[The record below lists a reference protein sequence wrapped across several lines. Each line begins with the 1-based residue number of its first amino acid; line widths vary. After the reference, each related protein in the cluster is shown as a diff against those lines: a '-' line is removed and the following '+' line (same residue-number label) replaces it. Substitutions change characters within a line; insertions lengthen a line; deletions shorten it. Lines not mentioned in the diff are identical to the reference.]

1 MVVEVINL
9 DKTYRGKKVLITG
22 GLGFIGSN
30 LAHELV
36 KLGSDVTILDSLYPK
51 GGGNLFNIKGI
62 EEKINLNF
70 ADMRDNAA
78 VKQLVKDKDY
88 IFNLAAQLSHVESM
102 ENPFEDLE
110 INCLGTLTLLEAC
123 RKYNCEAKII
133 FSGTRS
139 QYGKIVYTPVDE
151 KHPITPVDTNGISKH
166 AAEQYHL
173 LYYRTYGIKTTSL
186 RLTNTYGPRHLM
198 RHSKQGFLNWFI
210 RQTMDNE
217 VIKIYGDGMQVR
229 DFHYVD
235 DVVQALLIAGES
247 KKSEGEIFN
256 LGGESSNLID
266 LVRLIIKIAQKG
278 NFELIPFPDERKKI
292 EIGNYIANYEK
303 VKRTLGW
310 EPKTGLE
317 EGIRKTVDFYEKNR
331 KEYW

>member
-1 MVVEVINL
+1 MVVEGINL
-9 DKTYRGKKVLITG
+9 DHTYRGKKVLITG

-36 KLGSDVTILDSLYPK
+36 KIGSDVTIIDALYPE

-62 EEKINLNF
+62 ENKIKINF
-70 ADMRDNAA
+70 ADMRDKAA
-78 VKQLVKDKDY
+78 LNQVVKDKDY
-88 IFNLAAQLSHVESM
+88 IFNLAAQSSHVESM
-102 ENPFEDLE
+102 ENPFDDLE
-110 INCLGTLTLLEAC
+110 INGLGTLALLEAC
-123 RKYNCEAKII
+123 RKYNSEAKII

-173 LYYRTYGIKTTSL
+173 LYYRTYGIRATSL

-198 RHSKQGFLNWFI
+198 KHNRQGFLNWFI
-210 RQTMDNE
+210 RQAMDNE
-217 VIKIYGDGMQVR
+217 VIKIFGDGLQIR

-235 DVVQALLIAGES
+235 DVVLALLLTGES
-247 KKSEGEIFN
+247 KRSEGEIFN
-256 LGGESSNLID
+256 LGGEPSNLKD
-266 LVRLIIKIAQKG
+266 LVSLIIDITRNG
-278 NFELIPFPDERKKI
+278 SSELIPFPDERKKI
-292 EIGNYIANYEK
+292 EIGSFTADYGKIK
-303 VKRTLGW
+303 KTLGW
-310 EPKTGLE
+310 EPKIGLE
-317 EGIRKTVDFYEKNR
+317 EGIKKTVEFYEKHR

>member
-1 MVVEVINL
+1 MVVEAINL
-9 DKTYRGKKVLITG
+9 EDAYIGKNVLITG

-36 KLGSDVTILDSLYPK
+36 RLGSDVTIIDSLYPK

-62 EEKINLNF
+62 EDKIKLNF
-70 ADMRDNAA
+70 ADMRDKAA
-78 VKQLVKDKDY
+78 IDQLVKDRDY
-88 IFNLAAQLSHVESM
+88 IFNLAAQVSHVESM
-102 ENPFEDLE
+102 ENPFDDLE

-139 QYGKIVYTPVDE
+139 QYGKILYTPVDE
-151 KHPITPVDTNGISKH
+151 NHPITPVDTNGISKH

-186 RLTNTYGPRHLM
+186 RLTNTYGPGHLM
-198 RHSKQGFLNWFI
+198 KHSKQGFLNWFI
-210 RQTMDNE
+210 RQAMDNE
-217 VIKIYGDGMQVR
+217 NIKIFGDGLQVR

-235 DVVQALLIAGES
+235 DVVQALLLAGES
-247 KKSEGEIFN
+247 KISEGEVFN
-256 LGGESSNLID
+256 LGGESSNLKD
-266 LVRLIIKIAQKG
+266 LVRLIIKIARKG

-292 EIGNYIANYEK
+292 EIGSYIANYEK
-303 VKRTLGW
+303 IKRTLGW
-310 EPKTGLE
+310 EPKIGLE
-317 EGIRKTVDFYEKNR
+317 EGIRKTLEFYEKYR

>member
-1 MVVEVINL
+1 MVVEAINL
-9 DKTYRGKKVLITG
+9 EDAYIGKNVLITG

-36 KLGSDVTILDSLYPK
+36 RLGSDVTIIDSLYPK

-62 EEKINLNF
+62 EDKIKLNF
-70 ADMRDNAA
+70 ADMRDTAA
-78 VKQLVKDKDY
+78 VNQLVKDKDY
-88 IFNLAAQLSHVESM
+88 IFNLAAQVSHVESM
-102 ENPFEDLE
+102 ENPFDDLE

-123 RKYNCEAKII
+123 RKYNCRAKII

-139 QYGKIVYTPVDE
+139 QYGKILYTPVDE

-173 LYYRTYGIKTTSL
+173 LYYRTYGIRATSL

-198 RHSKQGFLNWFI
+198 KHSRQGFLNWFI
-210 RQTMDNE
+210 RQAMDNE
-217 VIKIYGDGMQVR
+217 VIKIFGDGLQIR

-235 DVVQALLIAGES
+235 DVVQAHLLAGES
-247 KKSEGEIFN
+247 KRSEGDVFN
-256 LGGESSNLID
+256 LGGENSNLIN
-266 LVRLIIKIAQKG
+266 LVKLIIKIAQKG
-278 NFELIPFPDERKKI
+278 SFELIPFPDERKKI

-303 VKRTLGW
+303 IKRTLGW
-310 EPKTGLE
+310 EPKIGLE
-317 EGIRKTVDFYEKNR
+317 EGIKKTVEFYEKHR

>member
-9 DKTYRGKKVLITG
+9 DYTYRGKKVLITG

-36 KLGSDVTILDSLYPK
+36 KLGSDVTIIDALYPK
-51 GGGNLFNIKGI
+51 GGGNLFNIKGV
-62 EEKINLNF
+62 EDKIKLNF
-70 ADMRDNAA
+70 ADMRDTAA
-78 VKQLVKDKDY
+78 VNQLVKDKDY

-110 INCLGTLTLLEAC
+110 INCLGTLALLEAC

-139 QYGKIVYTPVDE
+139 QYGKIIYTPVDE
-151 KHPITPVDTNGISKH
+151 KHPITPVDTNGISKN

-173 LYYRTYGIKTTSL
+173 LYYRTYGIRATSL

-198 RHSKQGFLNWFI
+198 KHNRQGFLNWFI
-210 RQTMDNE
+210 RQAMDNE
-217 VIKIYGDGMQVR
+217 LIKIYGDGLQIR

-235 DVVQALLIAGES
+235 DVVQAHLLAGES
-247 KKSEGEIFN
+247 KRSEGDVFN
-256 LGGESSNLID
+256 LGGENSNLIN
-266 LVRLIIKIAQKG
+266 LVKLIIKIAQKG
-278 NFELIPFPDERKKI
+278 SFELIPFPDERKKI

-303 VKRTLGW
+303 IKKMLGW
-310 EPKTGLE
+310 EPKIGLE
-317 EGIRKTVDFYEKNR
+317 EGIRKTVEFYEKHR

>member
-1 MVVEVINL
+1 MVVEAIDL
-9 DKTYRGKKVLITG
+9 DNAYRGKKILVTG
-22 GLGFIGSN
+22 GLGFVGSN

-36 KLGSDVTILDSLYPK
+36 RMGSDVTILDSLYPK

-62 EEKINLNF
+62 ENKVRLNF
-70 ADMRDNAA
+70 ADIRDESA
-78 VKQLVKDKDY
+78 VNQLVKGKDY
-88 IFNLAAQLSHVESM
+88 IFHLAAQLSHVESM
-102 ENPFEDLE
+102 ENPFDDLG

-123 RKYNCEAKII
+123 RKYNDSVKII

-139 QYGKIVYTPVDE
+139 QYGRIVYTPVDE
-151 KHPITPVDTNGISKH
+151 KHPINPVDTNGISKH

-198 RHSKQGFLNWFI
+198 RHSRQGFLNWFI
-210 RQTMDNE
+210 RQAMDNE
-217 VIKIYGDGMQVR
+217 VIKIYGDGKQIR

-235 DVVQALLIAGES
+235 DVVHALLLAGKS
-247 KKSEGEIFN
+247 KRSEGEVFN
-256 LGGESSNLID
+256 LGGEASNLID
-266 LVRLIIKIAQKG
+266 LVKLIIKIAKKG
-278 NFELIPFPDERKKI
+278 SFELVSFPEDRKKI
-292 EIGNYIANYEK
+292 EIGSYVANYEK
-303 VKRTLGW
+303 AKKMLGW

-317 EGIRKTVDFYEKNR
+317 EGIRKTVEFYEKYR

>member
-292 EIGNYIANYEK
+292 EIGSYIADYKKIKN
-303 VKRTLGW
+303 VLGW
-310 EPKTGLE
+310 EPKIGLE
-317 EGIRKTVDFYEKNR
+317 KGIKKTVEFYEKHS